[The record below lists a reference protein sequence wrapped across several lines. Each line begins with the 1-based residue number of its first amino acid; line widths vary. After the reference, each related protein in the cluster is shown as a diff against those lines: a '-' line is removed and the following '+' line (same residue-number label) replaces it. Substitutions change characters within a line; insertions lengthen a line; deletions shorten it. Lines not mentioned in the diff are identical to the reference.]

1 MELKEIK
8 ELMKLI
14 KEEDLGEIK
23 VDIGSEK
30 LYLKNSKTSNVNIQS
45 FQEKIVLEEE
55 PEPAKEII
63 KSKNVGKIK
72 FLNIEKDMEV
82 KEGTKLAVIETI
94 GVNTDVKATA
104 SGVLT
109 EIFIADQSIVDY
121 GKNLFFQH
129 FLIL

>member
-23 VDIGSEK
+23 LNIGTEK
-30 LYLKNSKTSNVNIQS
+30 LYLKNSKESNVNVQS
-45 FQEKIVLEEE
+45 FHEKIVLEEE

-121 GKNLFFQH
+121 GKNLFEIE
-129 FLIL
+129 LS

>member
-23 VDIGSEK
+23 LNIGTEK
-30 LYLKNSKTSNVNIQS
+30 LYLKNSKESNVSVQS
-45 FQEKIVLEEE
+45 FHEKIVLEEE

-94 GVNTDVKATA
+94 GVDTDVKATA

-121 GKNLFFQH
+121 GKNLFEIE
-129 FLIL
+129 LS

>member
-30 LYLKNSKTSNVNIQS
+30 LYLKNSKEPNVSVQS
-45 FQEKIVLEEE
+45 FHEKIVLEEE

-121 GKNLFFQH
+121 GKNLFEIE
-129 FLIL
+129 LS

>member
-23 VDIGSEK
+23 LNIGTEK
-30 LYLKNSKTSNVNIQS
+30 LYLKNSKESNVSVQR
-45 FQEKIVLEEE
+45 FHEKIVLEEE

-121 GKNLFFQH
+121 GKNLFEIE
-129 FLIL
+129 LS

>member
-30 LYLKNSKTSNVNIQS
+30 LYLKNSKTSSVNIQS

-94 GVNTDVKATA
+94 GVDTDVKATA
-104 SGVLT
+104 SGILT

-121 GKNLFFQH
+121 GKNLFEIE
-129 FLIL
+129 LS

>member
-30 LYLKNSKTSNVNIQS
+30 LYLKNSKTSSVNIQS

-82 KEGTKLAVIETI
+82 KEGAKLAVIETI
-94 GVNTDVKATA
+94 GVDTDVKE
-104 SGVLT
+104 SR
-109 EIFIADQSIVDY
+109 
-121 GKNLFFQH
+121 
-129 FLIL
+129 

>member
-30 LYLKNSKTSNVNIQS
+30 LYLKNSKTSSVNIQS

-82 KEGTKLAVIETI
+82 KEGAKLAVIETI
-94 GVNTDVKATA
+94 GVDTDVKATA
-104 SGVLT
+104 SGILT

-121 GKNLFFQH
+121 GTNLFEIE
-129 FLIL
+129 LS

>member
-121 GKNLFFQH
+121 GKNLFEIE
-129 FLIL
+129 LS

>member
-30 LYLKNSKTSNVNIQS
+30 LYLKNSKTSSVNIQS

-82 KEGTKLAVIETI
+82 KEGTKLAVIETV

-121 GKNLFFQH
+121 GKNLFEIE
-129 FLIL
+129 LS

>member
-82 KEGTKLAVIETI
+82 KEGAKLAVIETI
-94 GVNTDVKATA
+94 GVDTDVKATA
-104 SGVLT
+104 SGILT

-121 GKNLFFQH
+121 GKNLFEIE
-129 FLIL
+129 LS

>member
-30 LYLKNSKTSNVNIQS
+30 LYLKNSKESNVSVQS
-45 FQEKIVLEEE
+45 FHEKIVLEEE

-121 GKNLFFQH
+121 GKNLFEIE
-129 FLIL
+129 LS

>member
-23 VDIGSEK
+23 LNIGTEK
-30 LYLKNSKTSNVNIQS
+30 LYLKNSKESNVSVQS
-45 FQEKIVLEEE
+45 FHEKIVLEEE

-121 GKNLFFQH
+121 GKNLFEIE
-129 FLIL
+129 LS

>member
-30 LYLKNSKTSNVNIQS
+30 LYLKNSKTSSVNIQS

-72 FLNIEKDMEV
+72 LLNIEKEMEV
-82 KEGTKLAVIETI
+82 KEGMKLATIETI
-94 GVNTDVKATA
+94 GVATDIKSPV

-109 EIFIADQSIVDY
+109 DIFVADQSIVDY
-121 GKNLFFQH
+121 GKSLFE
-129 FLIL
+129 IEISE

>member
-23 VDIGSEK
+23 LNIGTEK
-30 LYLKNSKTSNVNIQS
+30 LYLKNSKESNVSVQS
-45 FQEKIVLEEE
+45 FHEKIVLEEE

-72 FLNIEKDMEV
+72 FLNIEKNMEV

-121 GKNLFFQH
+121 GKNLFEIE
-129 FLIL
+129 LS

>member
-14 KEEDLGEIK
+14 KEENLGEIK
-23 VDIGSEK
+23 LNIGTEK
-30 LYLKNSKTSNVNIQS
+30 LYLKNSKESNVSVQS
-45 FQEKIVLEEE
+45 FHEKIVLEEE

-121 GKNLFFQH
+121 GKNLFEIE
-129 FLIL
+129 LS

>member
-23 VDIGSEK
+23 VDIGTEK
-30 LYLKNSKTSNVNIQS
+30 LYLKNSKTSNVSIPS

-94 GVNTDVKATA
+94 GVDTDVKATA
-104 SGVLT
+104 SGILT

-121 GKNLFFQH
+121 GKNLFEIE
-129 FLIL
+129 LS

>member
-23 VDIGSEK
+23 LNIGTEK
-30 LYLKNSKTSNVNIQS
+30 LYLKNSKESNVSVQS
-45 FQEKIVLEEE
+45 FHEKIVLEEE

-82 KEGTKLAVIETI
+82 KEGAKLAVIETI
-94 GVNTDVKATA
+94 GVDTDVKATA
-104 SGVLT
+104 SGILT

-121 GKNLFFQH
+121 GKNLFEIE
-129 FLIL
+129 LS

>member
-30 LYLKNSKTSNVNIQS
+30 LYLKNSKTSSVNIQS

-82 KEGTKLAVIETI
+82 KEGAKLAVIETI
-94 GVNTDVKATA
+94 GVDTDVKATA
-104 SGVLT
+104 SGILT
-109 EIFIADQSIVDY
+109 EIFIADQSLVDY
-121 GKNLFFQH
+121 GKYLFE
-129 FLIL
+129 IEPR

>member
-30 LYLKNSKTSNVNIQS
+30 LYLKNSKTSSVNIQS

-82 KEGTKLAVIETI
+82 KEGAKLAVIETI
-94 GVNTDVKATA
+94 GVDTDVKANA
-104 SGVLT
+104 SGILT

-121 GKNLFFQH
+121 GKNLFEIE
-129 FLIL
+129 LS

>member
-30 LYLKNSKTSNVNIQS
+30 LYLKNSKTSSVNIQS

-82 KEGTKLAVIETI
+82 KEGAKLAVIETI
-94 GVNTDVKATA
+94 GVDTDVKATA
-104 SGVLT
+104 SGILT

-121 GKNLFFQH
+121 GKNLFEIE
-129 FLIL
+129 LS

>member
-23 VDIGSEK
+23 LNIGTEK
-30 LYLKNSKTSNVNIQS
+30 LYLKNSKESNVSVQK
-45 FQEKIVLEEE
+45 FKEKKVLEEE

-82 KEGTKLAVIETI
+82 KEGAKLAVIETI
-94 GVNTDVKATA
+94 GVDTDVKATA
-104 SGVLT
+104 SGILT

-121 GKNLFFQH
+121 GKNLFEIE
-129 FLIL
+129 LS

>member
-23 VDIGSEK
+23 LNIGTEK
-30 LYLKNSKTSNVNIQS
+30 LYLKNSKESNVSVQS
-45 FQEKIVLEEE
+45 FHEKIVLEEE

-82 KEGTKLAVIETI
+82 KAGAKLAVIETI
-94 GVNTDVKATA
+94 GVDTDVKATA

-121 GKNLFFQH
+121 GKNLFEIE
-129 FLIL
+129 LS

>member
-23 VDIGSEK
+23 LNIGTEK
-30 LYLKNSKTSNVNIQS
+30 LYLKNSKESNVSVQS
-45 FQEKIVLEEE
+45 FHEKIVLEEE
-55 PEPAKEII
+55 PERAKEII

-121 GKNLFFQH
+121 GKNLFEIE
-129 FLIL
+129 LS

>member
-30 LYLKNSKTSNVNIQS
+30 LYLKNSKTSSVNIQS

-72 FLNIEKDMEV
+72 FLNIEKYMEV
-82 KEGTKLAVIETI
+82 KEGAKLAVIETI
-94 GVNTDVKATA
+94 GVDTDVKATA
-104 SGVLT
+104 SGILT

-121 GKNLFFQH
+121 GKNLFEIE
-129 FLIL
+129 LS

>member
-30 LYLKNSKTSNVNIQS
+30 LYLKNSKTSSVNIQS

-121 GKNLFFQH
+121 GKNLFEIE
-129 FLIL
+129 LS

>member
-23 VDIGSEK
+23 LNIGTEK
-30 LYLKNSKTSNVNIQS
+30 LYLKNSKESNVNVQS
-45 FQEKIVLEEE
+45 FHEKIVLEEE

-82 KEGTKLAVIETI
+82 KEGAKLAVIETI
-94 GVNTDVKATA
+94 GVDTDVKATA
-104 SGVLT
+104 SGILT

-121 GKNLFFQH
+121 GKNLFEIE
-129 FLIL
+129 LS